1 MLWVYNYKFQIKL
14 IFCLLSD
21 ACNYFNGIFEDIS
34 RIHFNHNYDGIDWAY
49 YPFTAVK
56 GINIFCSYI
65 KSIHF
70 FSTKLI
76 YIFLPDLISV
86 HNESYNFILA
96 GGCVSCRSSGKYN
109 VYKLP
114 PPPPLKMIDMQ
125 LTGKQGKKNKP
136 VIWSFNNLTYI
147 SQLNN
152 LFHLFLF
159 PNILQ
164 NHFPRNISL
173 RK

>member
-14 IFCLLSD
+14 IF
-21 ACNYFNGIFEDIS
+21 AYFQMHVITLMVYLKIS
-34 RIHFNHNYDGIDWAY
+34 PEYILIIIMMALIEHI
-49 YPFTAVK
+49 
-56 GINIFCSYI
+56 ISIFCSYI

-76 YIFLPDLISV
+76 YIFLPDLISL

-136 VIWSFNNLTYI
+136 VIWSFNNLTCI